1 MKPDNG
7 STPIAGPSRFAS
19 EDYLTVPDDDEDSQS
34 TPRLSSLAKLAS
46 EKNSPITQTTPS
58 LTADT
63 PAARLR
69 ALLARVPNNT
79 PPASSRTFRPRSP
92 SDLESDF
99 DPVDTG
105 SNTPSIARESLKELF
120 SHALRDPGNT
130 PQKGRKRRN
139 SIDASP
145 GIDQTVQ
152 RERVY
157 NRGKRASMSD
167 EEAEKLSHGTRRDDA
182 LNHGS
187 GAAATFDALRER
199 LAYSSSS
206 SKPPTPPP
214 EHDTSSGSEE
224 QMDISEDTTTI
235 LKPFNGDI
243 TSPPDATSTPMR
255 SMQLPLQMQSQSNLL
270 EQDSEMQRAMNDLDS
285 YADDSQALQ
294 RRRTTTITS
303 YIVVFPLEIAYNS

>member
-1 MKPDNG
+1 MDHPLILPRLRLSRHSPRMKPDNG

-34 TPRLSSLAKLAS
+34 TPRLSGLAKLAS
-46 EKNSPITQTTPS
+46 EKNSPINQTTPS

-79 PPASSRTFRPRSP
+79 PPTSSRTFRPPSP

-130 PQKGRKRRN
+130 PQKGRRRRN

-167 EEAEKLSHGTRRDDA
+167 EEAEKLSRAYYLSYLSRVPVLIFTDGTRRDDA
-182 LNHGS
+182 SNHGS

-214 EHDTSSGSEE
+214 ERKSLLLVHPELLPIYAL
-224 QMDISEDTTTI
+224 QMI
-235 LKPFNGDI
+235 
-243 TSPPDATSTPMR
+243 SPPAPKSRWTSVKT
-255 SMQLPLQMQSQSNLL
+255 LPQC
-270 EQDSEMQRAMNDLDS
+270 
-285 YADDSQALQ
+285 
-294 RRRTTTITS
+294 
-303 YIVVFPLEIAYNS
+303 